1 MRKTKQNPLALSC
14 EEVGQALGVH
24 EETIRKRASRG
35 EIPHHRIGDR
45 WLIPRQ
51 WLNDVL
57 EGNAAYWQPNEYG
70 HLARTP
76 DGFRSIPRDT
86 Q

>member
-1 MRKTKQNPLALSC
+1 MRKPKNPNALTATC
-14 EEVGQALGVH
+14 EEVGEVLGVH
-24 EETIRKRASRG
+24 AETIRKRASRG

-51 WLNDVL
+51 WLADVL

-70 HLARTP
+70 QLARVP
-76 DGFRSIPRDT
+76 SDFRKPGE
-86 Q
+86 